1 MSFTMGVMAQVPDL
15 ATFTQVAASSAK
27 ETALNAGA
35 TDVRFNQVIMGGDR
49 AGMVG
54 AMFEVP
60 GINAAMEV
68 NAAMY
73 ANNDIVNMMRDTGV
87 QVQSRTLMR
96 HAAHKGTTDGQ
107 YSSYLMMSGDQLPD
121 ETANSNLEHGFGLM
135 GSAVNGMRLVQA
147 WAAGATPAPFGLI
160 SWTDDLDAFASAS
173 AATMADP
180 TTQQNFADSNTAVQG
195 RMVLRRLV

>member
-1 MSFTMGVMAQVPDL
+1 
-15 ATFTQVAASSAK
+15 
-27 ETALNAGA
+27 
-35 TDVRFNQVIMGGDR
+35 
-49 AGMVG
+49 
-54 AMFEVP
+54 
-60 GINAAMEV
+60 
-68 NAAMY
+68 
-73 ANNDIVNMMRDTGV
+73 
-87 QVQSRTLMR
+87 MR

-147 WAAGATPAPFGLI
+147 WAAGATPAPFGLV

-180 TTQQNFADSNTAVQG
+180 TTQQNFTDSNSVVQG